1 MTKPSVTAHY
11 TRRRRNGS
19 DIGGRARSGIASWR
33 MSTYRSASTL
43 ISSDGT
49 RTPGTA
55 ALFVEPGRKGGIAP
69 WAGNFRPADGA
80 DIIGA
85 DAVGKAFTL
94 EMPDDSTGK
103 VVVQGLKNGKGGLT
117 LMLMGEDAPPF

>member
-1 MTKPSVTAHY
+1 
-11 TRRRRNGS
+11 
-19 DIGGRARSGIASWR
+19 

-55 ALFVEPGRKGGIAP
+55 ALFVEPGRKGGISP
-69 WAGNFRPADGA
+69 WAGNFRPADNA

-117 LMLMGEDAPPF
+117 LMLMGVDAPPF